1 MVIMLASIT
10 SVTCGVSTTITA
22 ITIGIDRY
30 TTGQAS
36 GAATVGAALDEQ
48 VRTRFQPVLRTVA
61 AEPEDAL
68 LVDAK
73 TALAAVIVLDQFSR
87 NMFRGTP
94 SAFASDAKAL
104 AIAETAIAK
113 GFVEALNGDER
124 LFLYL
129 PFEHQENADAQA
141 RSLELISALGDP
153 ELTKYALAHKDIID
167 RFGRF
172 PHRNTT
178 LGRTWTAEELE
189 LLKGLGSSF

>member
-1 MVIMLASIT
+1 MSSSRDAH
-10 SVTCGVSTTITA
+10 ST
-22 ITIGIDRY
+22 
-30 TTGQAS
+30 QA
-36 GAATVGAALDEQ
+36 GWVVEVLNFWFVEVPRQQWFAGGTALDEQ
-48 VRTRFQPVLRTVA
+48 VRARFQPVLRTVA

-94 SAFASDAKAL
+94 SAFAGDAKAL

-172 PHRNTT
+172 PHRNAI
-178 LGRTWTAEELE
+178 LGRTSTAGELE
-189 LLKGLGSSF
+189 LLKGPGSSF

>member
-1 MVIMLASIT
+1 MSPTHDAH
-10 SVTCGVSTTITA
+10 STQ
-22 ITIGIDRY
+22 
-30 TTGQAS
+30 TGWVVEVLNFWFVEVPRQQWFA
-36 GAATVGAALDEQ
+36 GGAALDEQ
-48 VRTRFQPVLRTVA
+48 VRARFTPVLRMVA

-94 SAFASDAKAL
+94 RAFASDTKAL

-113 GFVEALNGDER
+113 GFVEALNSDER

-129 PFEHQENADAQA
+129 PFEHQENAGAQA

-172 PHRNTT
+172 PHRNAI
-178 LGRTWTAEELE
+178 LGRTSTAEELE
-189 LLKGLGSSF
+189 LLKGPGSSF

>member
-1 MVIMLASIT
+1 MNPSRDAH
-10 SVTCGVSTTITA
+10 STQ
-22 ITIGIDRY
+22 
-30 TTGQAS
+30 TGWVAEVLNFWFVEVPRQQWFA
-36 GAATVGAALDEQ
+36 GGAALDEQ
-48 VRTRFQPVLRTVA
+48 VRARFIPLLITVA

>member
-1 MVIMLASIT
+1 MSPSRDAH
-10 SVTCGVSTTITA
+10 STQ
-22 ITIGIDRY
+22 
-30 TTGQAS
+30 TGWVAEVLNFWFVEVPRQQWFA
-36 GAATVGAALDEQ
+36 GGAALDEQ
-48 VRTRFQPVLRTVA
+48 VRARFLPVLRTVA

-94 SAFASDAKAL
+94 SAFAGDAKAL

-172 PHRNTT
+172 PHRNAI
-178 LGRTWTAEELE
+178 LGRTSTAGELE
-189 LLKGLGSSF
+189 LLKGPGSSF

>member
-1 MVIMLASIT
+1 MNPSRDAH
-10 SVTCGVSTTITA
+10 STQ
-22 ITIGIDRY
+22 
-30 TTGQAS
+30 TGWVAEVLNFWFVEVPRQQWFAG
-36 GAATVGAALDEQ
+36 GATLDEQ
-48 VRTRFQPVLRTVA
+48 VRARFRPVLRTVA

-172 PHRNTT
+172 PHRNAI
-178 LGRTWTAEELE
+178 LGRTSTAEELE
-189 LLKGLGSSF
+189 LLKGPGSSF

>member
-1 MVIMLASIT
+1 MSPSRDAHSK
-10 SVTCGVSTTITA
+10 
-22 ITIGIDRY
+22 
-30 TTGQAS
+30 QA
-36 GAATVGAALDEQ
+36 GWVAEVLNFWFVEVPRQQWFAGGAALDEQ
-48 VRTRFQPVLRTVA
+48 VRARFTPLLRTVA

-73 TALAAVIVLDQFSR
+73 TALAVVIVLDQFSR
-87 NMFRGTP
+87 NIFRGTP
-94 SAFASDAKAL
+94 SAFAGDAKAL

-113 GFVEALNGDER
+113 GFAEALNGDER

-172 PHRNTT
+172 PHRNAI
-178 LGRTWTAEELE
+178 LGRTSTVEELE
-189 LLKGLGSSF
+189 LLKDPASSF

>member
-1 MVIMLASIT
+1 MH
-10 SVTCGVSTTITA
+10 TA
-22 ITIGIDRY
+22 PRRAGSPRSLNFWFLEVPRQQWFA
-30 TTGQAS
+30 G
-36 GAATVGAALDEQ
+36 GAALDEQ
-48 VRTRFQPVLRTVA
+48 VLARFLPVHRMVA
-61 AEPEDAL
+61 AEPENAL
-68 LVDAK
+68 LADAK

-113 GFVEALNGDER
+113 GLAEALKSEER

-141 RSLELISALGDP
+141 RSLELISVLGDP

-172 PHRNTT
+172 PHRNAI
-178 LGRTWTAEELE
+178 LGRTSTAEEMEFLE
-189 LLKGLGSSF
+189 GPGSSF

>member
-1 MVIMLASIT
+1 MSPTHDAH
-10 SVTCGVSTTITA
+10 STQ
-22 ITIGIDRY
+22 
-30 TTGQAS
+30 TGWVVEVLNFWFVEVPRQQWFA
-36 GAATVGAALDEQ
+36 GGAALDEQ
-48 VRTRFQPVLRTVA
+48 VRARFTPVLRMVA

-94 SAFASDAKAL
+94 RAFASDTKAL

-129 PFEHQENADAQA
+129 PFEHQENAGAQA

-172 PHRNTT
+172 PHRNAI
-178 LGRTWTAEELE
+178 LGRTSTAEELE
-189 LLKGLGSSF
+189 LLKGPGSSF

>member
-1 MVIMLASIT
+1 MSPSRDAH
-10 SVTCGVSTTITA
+10 STP
-22 ITIGIDRY
+22 
-30 TTGQAS
+30 TGWVAEVLNFWFVEVPRQQWFA
-36 GAATVGAALDEQ
+36 GGAALDEQ
-48 VRTRFQPVLRTVA
+48 VCARFLPVHRMVA

-68 LVDAK
+68 LADAK
-73 TALAAVIVLDQFSR
+73 TTLAAVIMLDQFSR

-113 GFVEALNGDER
+113 GLAEALDGDER

-153 ELTKYALAHKDIID
+153 ELTKYALAHKDIVD

-172 PHRNTT
+172 PHRNAI
-178 LGRTWTAEELE
+178 LGRTSTAEELE
-189 LLKGLGSSF
+189 LLKGPGSSF